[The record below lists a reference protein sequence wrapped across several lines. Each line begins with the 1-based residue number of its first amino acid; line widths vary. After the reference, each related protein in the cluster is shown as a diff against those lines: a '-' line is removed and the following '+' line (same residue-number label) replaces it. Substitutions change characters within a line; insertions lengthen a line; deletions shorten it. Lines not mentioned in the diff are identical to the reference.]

1 MRPIATLAGSEPW
14 SSRPSLSSLATSTSP
29 GSAAD
34 ESTSPPTSEDGSNGG
49 ISPFA
54 SPSVSPPRNSSFAK
68 YQNGRS
74 MAAAGGA
81 GGGDEKRFK
90 EEAALALAAEEGTLR
105 IPSTSHAGTRTN
117 NGGAGLVSAS
127 LSAELERGPAARTRA
142 FASNQAAEPT
152 WDDVLTRARMAFR
165 RWRHVYDREGI
176 SGIAND
182 IRNRSVLS
190 TRQTLHTARTSSPVD
205 SLRSLIAVIPPRRR
219 ILILATVSLVTLF
232 LLLSPSDTIGSSRRL
247 GPGRGRRGAT
257 AAKSHE
263 LLKSSSS
270 ALALVPAGYPRS
282 ANKAK
287 ILESVSNPYGYMNL
301 VDPYVG
307 GAFNPSILVLP
318 DQAGLGWRHVF
329 VSRGEEKYEVIQGE
343 DTRWEKLIGCFLL
356 PMTRA
361 HLELPY
367 LARESELWTL
377 DLPAKRKVEY
387 MRCHNPDFNQFIG
400 PEDPRLFFT
409 NDGQPLLIYSQN
421 GRMPNVCRALYVID
435 ARMVIPGLDKALQ
448 RAGWNAPV
456 QFREQTDLIRE
467 NQYNIEKNWSP
478 FLGENDELFFHV
490 SLVPQQI
497 YKYVPNLTLR
507 PLDPLAPSHNCLT
520 DLLGADMNRVHLH
533 HATPLLR
540 ATLCKRGECVPDVH
554 NTVMFGMIHV
564 KYHPLPYLHYVR
576 HIVTWN
582 TTAPY
587 EYLSVS
593 KPLTYSGT
601 NQADPIFTVSMAWDK
616 PSKRHGLGLNHGFL
630 DDTVLIS
637 FGVADYGSAY
647 IDVRARDLLTDHNL
661 CAGVGG
667 TSLWRHS

>member
-1 MRPIATLAGSEPW
+1 MRPGEPW

-29 GSAAD
+29 SSVIGSAAD
-34 ESTSPPTSEDGSNGG
+34 ESTSPPTSEDGG

-54 SPSVSPPRNSSFAK
+54 SPSVSPPRGSAFLK
-68 YQNGRS
+68 YQTAPRGAS
-74 MAAAGGA
+74 GSGA
-81 GGGDEKRFK
+81 GDDKRFK
-90 EEAALALAAEEGTLR
+90 EEAALAAAAEEGNLR
-105 IPSTSHAGTRTN
+105 VPSTIHAGTASRAV
-117 NGGAGLVSAS
+117 GGATTTDSTATRR
-127 LSAELERGPAARTRA
+127 SAEMERGGPTARTRTFGA
-142 FASNQAAEPT
+142 TAAADPT
-152 WDDVLTRARMAFR
+152 WEDVLSRLKIACKQWR
-165 RWRHVYDREGI
+165 RIYETEGI
-176 SGIAND
+176 TGLADD
-182 IRNRSVLS
+182 IRNRSLFS
-190 TRQTLHTARTSSPVD
+190 TRQTLRSARTASPLE
-205 SLRSLIAVIPPRRR
+205 SLRTLVAVIPPRRR
-219 ILILATVSLVTLF
+219 VLIIATVSLIALF
-232 LLLSPSDTIGSSRRL
+232 LLLSPSDAVGSSGRL
-247 GPGRGRRGAT
+247 GPGRGKRGAT
-257 AAKSHE
+257 AAKSYE
-263 LLKSSSS
+263 VLKSSSSS
-270 ALALVPAGYPRS
+270 ALALVSDGYPKS

-287 ILESVSNPYGYMNL
+287 ILESRSNPYGYMNL

-356 PMTRA
+356 PMKRA

-387 MRCHNPDFNQFIG
+387 MRCHNTDFNQFIG

-554 NTVMFGMIHV
+554 NTVLMSIIHV

-576 HIVTWN
+576 HVVTWN
-582 TTAPY
+582 VTAPY
-587 EYLSVS
+587 EYVSVS

-601 NQADPIFTVSMAWDK
+601 NQADPIFTVSMAWEK
-616 PSKRHGLGLNHGFL
+616 PTKRHGLGLNHGFL

-647 IDVRARDLLTDHNL
+647 IDVLARDLLTEHNL

-667 TSLWRHS
+667 TSLWRHQ